1 MCGLDL
7 TSLTANTVIIARTR
21 NTVYTIQVDAG
32 GRIRMMGSPDHCPD
46 WTAIDSLGTVLLT
59 GAIRDRWLEP
69 GMRMEFRVGA
79 RRVFTSRL
87 AEVEVRR

>member
-7 TSLTANTVIIARTR
+7 QGLTANAVVVARTK
-21 NTVYTIQVDAG
+21 NTVYMIQVEAG
-32 GRIRMMGSPDHCPD
+32 GRIRMIGSPEHCPE
-46 WTAIDSLGTVLLT
+46 WTAIDSLGTVLMT
-59 GAIRDRWLEP
+59 GEIRDRWLEV

-79 RRVFTSRL
+79 RRVFTSRV